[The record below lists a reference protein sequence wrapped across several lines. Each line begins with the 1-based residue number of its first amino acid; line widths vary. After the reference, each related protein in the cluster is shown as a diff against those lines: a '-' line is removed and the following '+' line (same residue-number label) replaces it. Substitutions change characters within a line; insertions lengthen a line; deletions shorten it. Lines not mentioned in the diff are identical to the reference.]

1 MNAVRQRRDA
11 VQRSN
16 HAGLR
21 VLSMVFAA
29 VPFAF
34 ALIRTFQTG
43 DDLRYMWVAIA
54 GLCGAVA
61 TAWVA
66 GPDGTSPKA
75 VGVLSAVVFA
85 VATLLGV
92 LTAVLLGTRLGAAV
106 LVVGAAFGFCFAAG
120 AALYTR
126 ASRRTV

>member
-1 MNAVRQRRDA
+1 MRQ
-11 VQRSN
+11 SN

-43 DDLRYMWVAIA
+43 DDLRYLWVAIA

-61 TAWVA
+61 AVWVA
-66 GPDGTSPKA
+66 GPDGTSPKEA
-75 VGVLSAVVFA
+75 LVLLAVVFV

-92 LTAVLLGTRLGAAV
+92 LTALLLGTKLGPAV
-106 LVVGAAFGFCFAAG
+106 VLVGAAFGFCFAVG
-120 AALYTR
+120 AALYMR

>member
-1 MNAVRQRRDA
+1 MQQSRQ
-11 VQRSN
+11 VGQR
-16 HAGLR
+16 A
-21 VLSMVFAA
+21 LSMVFAA

-34 ALIRTFQTG
+34 ALIRAFQTG
-43 DDLRYMWVAIA
+43 DDLRYLWVAIA

-61 TAWVA
+61 TVWVA

-75 VGVLSAVVFA
+75 AVVLSAVVFA

-92 LTAVLLGTRLGAAV
+92 LTAVLLGTRLGPAV
-106 LVVGAAFGFCFAAG
+106 VIVGAGFGFCFAVG
-120 AALYTR
+120 AAMYMR

>member
-1 MNAVRQRRDA
+1 MPQSR
-11 VQRSN
+11 
-16 HAGLR
+16 HAGLW

-34 ALIRTFQTG
+34 ALIRAVQTG
-43 DDLRYMWVAIA
+43 DVLRYLWVAIA
-54 GLCGAVA
+54 GLCGAIA

-75 VGVLSAVVFA
+75 GVVLSAVVFA
-85 VATLLGV
+85 VATVLGV
-92 LTAVLLGTRLGAAV
+92 LTAVLLGTRLGPAV
-106 LVVGAAFGFCFAAG
+106 VIVGAGFGFCFAVG
-120 AALYTR
+120 AAMYMR